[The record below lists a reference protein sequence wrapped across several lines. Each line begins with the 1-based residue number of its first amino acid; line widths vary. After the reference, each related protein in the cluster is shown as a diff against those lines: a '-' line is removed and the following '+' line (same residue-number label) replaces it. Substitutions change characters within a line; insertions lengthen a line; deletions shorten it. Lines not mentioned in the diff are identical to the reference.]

1 MKLRNPILEVALM
14 LILTLTVL
22 TIQSFSEANFSIL
35 SLDIKKAPIKQFLT
49 EEIKTPAKTPDSIT
63 AGKIAAKDSS
73 HKKFI
78 EPPRVMDSTPQ
89 RILMVGESMIEGL
102 MFPFR
107 KYGKY
112 NGHTITA
119 KIWYGS
125 RLLDWGAKDTL
136 KKLIA
141 IYKPTFIIVSIGS
154 NELFIRNIDE
164 REPFVKN
171 IVAQLGNSKF
181 IWVGPPNPK
190 KDNGIND
197 LIMRNVGKDR
207 FFVSKYM
214 HFLRKRDGVHPK
226 AEQCYKWADSI
237 SDWIMA
243 KSRYPILL
251 KRPYDS
257 TGKMLPPMV
266 RNSDTTGH
274 NATDTLKKSIAV
286 KPHVRKRKLKSP
298 PAKQAALTSKPE

>member
-1 MKLRNPILEVALM
+1 MFK
-14 LILTLTVL
+14 
-22 TIQSFSEANFSIL
+22 F
-35 SLDIKKAPIKQFLT
+35 KAPSDKFMFHQKF
-49 EEIKTPAKTPDSIT
+49 KVPAKIPDST
-63 AGKIAAKDSS
+63 AAGKTVAKDSS

-112 NGHTITA
+112 NGHTVTA

-141 IYKPTFIIVSIGS
+141 IYKPTYVIVSIGS

-171 IVAQLGNSKF
+171 IVSQLGNTKF

-197 LIMRNVGKDR
+197 LIMRNVGEDR

-257 TGKMLPPMV
+257 AGKMLPPIV
-266 RNSDTTGH
+266 RGSDTTKQSI
-274 NATDTLKKSIAV
+274 TDTLKKNVTATSP
-286 KPHVRKRKLKSP
+286 KKRRKHK
-298 PAKQAALTSKPE
+298 AQAIKQASITTKPEQTGASDNR